1 MVTDSDELR
10 IVEVKEKNATAL
22 LLDGYTSASC
32 AKITCD
38 DVEYEVTTFQGDH
51 KDEYMVK
58 ELKTGRCQLFC
69 KGIITLAWMVSGGIR
84 IGGFTLYEK
93 GKVLKTESWDTV
105 KNRRNC
111 RYLEKCD
118 NVLILVVRAGDNSR
132 IVYRGGFDN
141 PYSMKREGEGY
152 AYDETSGRVLLYGVW
167 KEGQLFQIFQEFQNE
182 SVMIEYEIEK
192 GKENVTVLNRHPV
205 YEGGYV
211 YDEKKDK
218 YYRNGRGCL
227 ININTGMGETE
238 GEWTKGVLTTHSQ
251 LFNGWEEKGM
261 DVSFRS
267 VAVKSVTDYAVSVK
281 GLNEWKNLVVS
292 VRYVTIASNCC
303 NEDEMKAFDLS
314 AFKQLKSI
322 VIGDDCFGNVSDT
335 RIIGLNQLES
345 VVVGKN
351 SFTKQKNGSIKNKNS
366 KFYLMNCPLI
376 RELKMGCYSFSDYS
390 LYMIENV
397 NSLEVI
403 EMGELNAESFNFYY
417 ANFQLKSNDDMNVL

>member
-1 MVTDSDELR
+1 M
-10 IVEVKEKNATAL
+10 
-22 LLDGYTSASC
+22 
-32 AKITCD
+32 
-38 DVEYEVTTFQGDH
+38 
-51 KDEYMVK
+51 
-58 ELKTGRCQLFC
+58 
-69 KGIITLAWMVSGGIR
+69 
-84 IGGFTLYEK
+84 
-93 GKVLKTESWDTV
+93 
-105 KNRRNC
+105 
-111 RYLEKCD
+111 
-118 NVLILVVRAGDNSR
+118 
-132 IVYRGGFDN
+132 
-141 PYSMKREGEGY
+141 
-152 AYDETSGRVLLYGVW
+152 
-167 KEGQLFQIFQEFQNE
+167 
-182 SVMIEYEIEK
+182 
-192 GKENVTVLNRHPV
+192 
-205 YEGGYV
+205 
-211 YDEKKDK
+211 
-218 YYRNGRGCL
+218 
-227 ININTGMGETE
+227 
-238 GEWTKGVLTTHSQ
+238 
-251 LFNGWEEKGM
+251 
-261 DVSFRS
+261 
-267 VAVKSVTDYAVSVK
+267 K